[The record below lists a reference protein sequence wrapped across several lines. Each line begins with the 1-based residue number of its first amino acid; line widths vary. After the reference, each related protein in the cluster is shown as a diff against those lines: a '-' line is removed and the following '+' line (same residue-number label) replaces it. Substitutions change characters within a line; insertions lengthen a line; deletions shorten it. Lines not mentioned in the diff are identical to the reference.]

1 MTDMVLDVH
10 TQFCEGL
17 VVAIRL
23 EDGVIAEALSSPTLS
38 DDFTFYDSLELVDFL
53 DARTATRTDI
63 LLLY

>member
-1 MTDMVLDVH
+1 MADMVLDVH

-23 EDGVIAEALSSPTLS
+23 EDGVIAEALFSPTLS